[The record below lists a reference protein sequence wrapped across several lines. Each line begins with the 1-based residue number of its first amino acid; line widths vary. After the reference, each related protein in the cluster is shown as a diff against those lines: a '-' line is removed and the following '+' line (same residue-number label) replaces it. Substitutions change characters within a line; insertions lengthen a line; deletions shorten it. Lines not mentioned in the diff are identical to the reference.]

1 MLKSFLAISLLS
13 GTFIAAQE
21 KAPPAKPSPPPAPV
35 FDVTL
40 SPDSDL
46 SVGMPDNLPVFSS
59 QCDANG
65 NPYASII
72 TMVAPF
78 RQIIGFT
85 KKGVVT
91 FSTSQMTDIPE
102 PRIGRMFMGE
112 TSLYV
117 LVEGTENAKQEE
129 FVSEDETGKE
139 TKRSRTVGERR
150 DYIARFDLDGTYRG
164 AVKLDRGFRTMQLAV
179 FGSGDFAIA
188 GTNENEKAEVQ
199 ILNSTGQ
206 LLAYLNLPKD
216 ITEKPERA
224 EKSFEKLGI
233 GDASIGVIAMF
244 AAFYPY
250 HGNVLLVRSG
260 DLSPIYEIRE
270 GGEARSVR
278 IKSPDGF
285 AIDHFI
291 PSDKNWMV
299 DFRKGLAEETDTI
312 YEVSPETGEILGHYR
327 IRGEEG
333 AKDQISCV
341 LQGGD
346 FVGIRHQK
354 AKLTIVRG
362 TAEHTQG
369 REASASQ

>member
-1 MLKSFLAISLLS
+1 MKSLAILLLS
-13 GTFIAAQE
+13 VVSATAQL
-21 KAPPAKPSPPPAPV
+21 KTPPAKTTSPPVPV

-40 SPDSDL
+40 LPDSDL
-46 SVGMPDNLPVFSS
+46 SVGMPDDQLVLSS

-65 NPYASII
+65 NPYASIM
-72 TMVAPF
+72 TLVEPF
-78 RQIIGFT
+78 QQIIGFT

-102 PRIGRMFMGE
+102 PRPGRMFMGE

-117 LVEGTENAKQEE
+117 LVQGTENAKKEQV
-129 FVSEDETGKE
+129 VSEDENRKE
-139 TKRSRTVGERR
+139 IKRSRTVGERGY
-150 DYIARFDLDGTYRG
+150 YIARFDLDGTYRG
-164 AVKLDRGFRTMQLAV
+164 ALKLDRGFRTLQLAV
-179 FGSGDFAIA
+179 FGSGDFAVA
-188 GTNENEKAEVQ
+188 GVDENEKPQVE

-224 EKSFEKLGI
+224 EKSFEKLGV
-233 GDASIGVIAMF
+233 GEASVDIIAMF

-250 HGNVLLVRSG
+250 HENVLLVRSS

-278 IKSPDGF
+278 VKSLGGF
-285 AIDHFI
+285 AIEHFI
-291 PSDKNWMV
+291 PSEVNWMFN
-299 DFRKGLAEETDTI
+299 FRKGFDGETDTI
-312 YEVSPETGEILGHYR
+312 YEVSPETGELLGQYR
-327 IRGEEG
+327 IRSKEG

-346 FVGIRHQK
+346 FIGIRHQQG
-354 AKLTIVRG
+354 KLTVVRG
-362 TAEHTQG
+362 TAEHAKSP
-369 REASASQ
+369 EKSAAQ